1 MVSHLGRHRRHL
13 SEDLSRWSTIRGKD
27 GWGHIIQMGRVN
39 ESMIRSR
46 RFFHKASSHYH
57 DRIEKMDIPN
67 RINVSRSII
76 EPRIGEKVLDIGN
89 GGLPP
94 FSPPETS
101 FYVGV
106 DFSLE
111 MLRKGK
117 NKAYDK
123 VCGEAMN
130 LPFKKENFN
139 TILYFHLLHH
149 LARGSL
155 GATYEAVKNA
165 LREGSACLRAGGNV
179 IIMETCLSP
188 FLEKV
193 ERTFFS
199 VLRIFLFFTKQSE
212 VFLFSAETLAQILTE
227 CGYSEIKTWRLSR
240 EEENL
245 PKWVRIS
252 IGFPFLKIP
261 RWMNPSRST
270 IFEAR
275 T

>member
-1 MVSHLGRHRRHL
+1 MINDQTRR
-13 SEDLSRWSTIRGKD
+13 GM
-27 GWGHIIQMGRVN
+27 GHIIQMRRVN
-39 ESMIRSR
+39 KSMVRSR

-57 DRIEKMDIPN
+57 ECLEKMDIPN
-67 RINVSRSII
+67 RVDVSRSII
-76 EPRIGEKVLDIGN
+76 EPRIGERVLDIGN
-89 GGLPP
+89 GGLAPFYPP
-94 FSPPETS
+94 QTS

-117 NKAYDK
+117 DKAYDK
-123 VCGEAMN
+123 VCGEAMS

-139 TILYFHLLHH
+139 TILYFYLLHH
-149 LARGSL
+149 LAQGSL
-155 GATYEAVKNA
+155 EATHEAIKRA
-165 LREGSACLRAGGNV
+165 LREGSACLKAGGNV
-179 IIMETCLSP
+179 IIAETCLSP

-193 ERTFFS
+193 ERIFFS

-212 VFLFSAETLAQILTE
+212 VFLFSADTLTQILTE
-227 CGYSEIKTWRLSR
+227 CGYSEITTWKLSR

-245 PKWVRIS
+245 QKWVRIS

-261 RWMNPSRST
+261 RWMNPSRTT